1 MKTTV
6 ILGKKNL
13 QSLSLHYDNTYRLW
27 SFKLG
32 IYTKLGRF
40 LPKSEQIQRKI
51 LQLLKLKKK
60 IGPIFNK

>member
-27 SFKLG
+27 SFKYG

-40 LPKSEQIQRKI
+40 LPKSEQIQRKF
-51 LQLLKLKKK
+51 LQLLKLKKT